1 MDTHILWPTPEQIS
15 LSSLPSDSSH
25 SSWSGVNKAL
35 VHSNKLLSLE
45 ELLKCQS
52 IFKGKRHSNG
62 LAMRNESW
70 GQEIISRAPEF
81 TYEYHCSNGGG
92 AGLIKALGM
101 FSWTSNREERK
112 PASVLLAWSAL
123 RTRTKLTVET
133 KVPCAKWCQCP
144 LKSPPICAV
153 YVDCHPKPTAN

>member
-1 MDTHILWPTPEQIS
+1 MVWLWEMRAE
-15 LSSLPSDSSH
+15 
-25 SSWSGVNKAL
+25 GR
-35 VHSNKLLSLE
+35 KLLVEHLNSLM
-45 ELLKCQS
+45 S
-52 IFKGKRHSNG
+52 TTA
-62 LAMRNESW
+62 AM
-70 GQEIISRAPEF
+70 
-81 TYEYHCSNGGG
+81 GGG

-153 YVDCHPKPTAN
+153 YVDCHPQTNRKLNNHLRTKYRNRSDYIPTFPLSHIILLTSGIPFTLFYFALLRIEP